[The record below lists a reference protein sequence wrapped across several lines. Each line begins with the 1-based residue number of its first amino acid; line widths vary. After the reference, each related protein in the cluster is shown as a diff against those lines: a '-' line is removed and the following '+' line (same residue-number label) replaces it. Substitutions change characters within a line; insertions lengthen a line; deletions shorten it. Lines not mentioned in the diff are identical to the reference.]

1 MVIYFFTMSSQA
13 HVDRSSEDLPSKET
27 AYGKVFTWDE
37 NRSKPQSN
45 LAEFLKKLA
54 SDVELQERIKNVQ
67 SQQEVI
73 DIAAEFGIDFTVETL
88 EARARTLPHVGEDT
102 LEEVRWARWGQSE
115 EGRRW
120 AMNVWVKL

>member
-1 MVIYFFTMSSQA
+1 MSSHA
-13 HVDRSSEDLPSKET
+13 PGDRSFEDIPCKET
-27 AYGKVFTWDE
+27 SYGKVFTWDE
-37 NRSKPQSN
+37 HRSKPQSN

-54 SDVELQERIKNVQ
+54 SDAELQERIKNVH

-73 DIAAEFGIDFTVETL
+73 DIAAESGIDFTVDTL

-115 EGRRW
+115 ETRRW